1 MVNNE
6 IESVETNGENIYDV
20 DTQIEGVEEK
30 KRYTKVEK
38 AKITLEIAQ
47 RVEMKK
53 EVLRQNLLE
62 LVEDEICLAKM
73 SNNTD
78 MQKYA
83 ETLQTKL
90 VKILG

>member
-1 MVNNE
+1 ME
-6 IESVETNGENIYDV
+6 ENIYDV
-20 DTQIEGVEEK
+20 DTQIDGVEEK
-30 KRYTKVEK
+30 KRYSKVEK

-62 LVEDEICLAKM
+62 LVEDEIYLAKM
-73 SNNTD
+73 SNNSD

-83 ETLQTKL
+83 EMLQTKL